1 MSWCTALSSGGF
13 GLVAV
18 ARAVGV
24 SEKVVAECGY
34 EALPNGNGELGITVA
49 PGWRGWLGP
58 YLLDVLLDAA
68 AARGVPNLEAD
79 ILVENRPMLAMI
91 SARGYATVDHYE
103 QPSIVRVVIGAQDRS
118 PCWPEARDRPRVL
131 IEAPGGRWHGE
142 GAARAAGL
150 EVLVCPGPLRA
161 RARCPALIGEVCPLA
176 AGADVIV
183 DAVSLEEE
191 AGRALLA
198 SHRRL
203 HRAVPVCVEQP
214 PEAPEIHG
222 VSRIPLGAGETVVVG
237 LLQRFAGALVTDE
250 PHPER

>member
-1 MSWCTALSSGGF
+1 MNRSLQDDLYRRFFQAHTPAPKTVDVMVHGAERGGF

-118 PCWPEARDRPRVL
+118 PCWPEAP
-131 IEAPGGRWHGE
+131 
-142 GAARAAGL
+142 
-150 EVLVCPGPLRA
+150 
-161 RARCPALIGEVCPLA
+161 
-176 AGADVIV
+176 
-183 DAVSLEEE
+183 
-191 AGRALLA
+191 
-198 SHRRL
+198 
-203 HRAVPVCVEQP
+203 
-214 PEAPEIHG
+214 
-222 VSRIPLGAGETVVVG
+222 
-237 LLQRFAGALVTDE
+237 
-250 PHPER
+250 